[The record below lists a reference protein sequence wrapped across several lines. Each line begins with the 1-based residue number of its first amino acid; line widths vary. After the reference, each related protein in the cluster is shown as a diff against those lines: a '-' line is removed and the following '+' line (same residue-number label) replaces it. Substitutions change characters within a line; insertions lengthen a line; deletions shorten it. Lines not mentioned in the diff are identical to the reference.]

1 VRAIENGHPGEPLG
15 RLERPREGR
24 HGRPDRRLRGGDRLR
39 PAAPRFNWATGAK
52 TGAAKLGGVTLV
64 GLTALFCTASVVFAL
79 IAMADKPSAKKPA
92 KKTAAALIHAP
103 TDSGRATP
111 STA

>member
-1 VRAIENGHPGEPLG
+1 MSLLAGSLVNWSALG
-15 RLERPREGR
+15 KIVVAALI
-24 HGRPDRRLRGGDRLR
+24 GGSGVVIAFGLLLLGLK
-39 PAAPRFNWATGAK
+39 WTTGARSA
-52 TGAAKLGGVTLV
+52 GAKLGGATLV